1 MFSERWFCFCCPQIH
16 KPARRQM
23 VAPIDEAHAQSDP
36 PHLQINRPRF
46 REKKRSDLTLAS
58 VIIIQKWFRRRQALF
73 EMRRKAAWTIYQH
86 IEYSGEQDQLKLY
99 NFFIELMQAVS
110 KNRRDVSVATK
121 VLRRSSSLSG
131 LAEELELEQLT
142 AASTISIEPTYQGP
156 HIVLPITK
164 EHFEILLLA
173 FQRGELLHPH
183 YVLVILHELRRLLK
197 TLPNVN
203 VVSTHLTKF
212 VTVVGDLHGSLADLM
227 IIFHKNGLPSNENP
241 YIFNGD
247 IVDRGFQS
255 IEIFLLI
262 SVALIVY
269 PSNVYLN
276 RGNHEDHVLNL

>member
-1 MFSERWFCFCCPQIH
+1 RVFLI
-16 KPARRQM
+16 
-23 VAPIDEAHAQSDP
+23 
-36 PHLQINRPRF
+36 
-46 REKKRSDLTLAS
+46 LT
-58 VIIIQKWFRRRQALF
+58 VQ
-73 EMRRKAAWTIYQH
+73 
-86 IEYSGEQDQLKLY
+86 
-99 NFFIELMQAVS
+99 
-110 KNRRDVSVATK
+110 
-121 VLRRSSSLSG
+121 
-131 LAEELELEQLT
+131 
-142 AASTISIEPTYQGP
+142 
-156 HIVLPITK
+156 
-164 EHFEILLLA
+164 
-173 FQRGELLHPH
+173 LLHPH

-255 IEIFLLI
+255 IEIFILI

-276 RGNHEDHVLNL
+276 RGNHEDHVLNLR